1 MENKEINNNGAEFE
15 PVENENK
22 KNTTKKVVKYAAIAV
37 ALIGTGIVLGNK
49 SARTKIAG
57 GIKGMF
63 TKKNNAQVINEEV
76 ALEETTTEEV
86 EVQQPKDDEPVD
98 NNKQER
104 QNNNGNFRKGGF
116 RYNNNKFNHNN

>member
-1 MENKEINNNGAEFE
+1 MENNEINNGGTVNE
-15 PVENENK
+15 PVENK
-22 KNTTKKVVKYAAIAV
+22 KKTTKKVVKYAAIAV

-49 SARTKIAG
+49 TTRTKIAG

-76 ALEETTTEEV
+76 AVEETTTEEV
-86 EVQQPKDDEPVD
+86 EVEQPKNDEPVD
-98 NNKQER
+98 KQER

-116 RYNNNKFNHNN
+116 RYNNKFNHNN

>member
-1 MENKEINNNGAEFE
+1 MENKEINNGGTVNE
-15 PVENENK
+15 PVENEK

-49 SARTKIAG
+49 TTRTKIAG

-63 TKKNNAQVINEEV
+63 TKKNNAQVINEGV
-76 ALEETTTEEV
+76 AVEETTTEEV
-86 EVQQPKDDEPVD
+86 EVEQPKNDEPVD
-98 NNKQER
+98 KQER

-116 RYNNNKFNHNN
+116 RYNNKFSHNN

>member
-1 MENKEINNNGAEFE
+1 MENKEINNGGTVNE
-15 PVENENK
+15 PVENK
-22 KNTTKKVVKYAAIAV
+22 KKTTKKVVKYAAIAV

-49 SARTKIAG
+49 TTRTKIAG

-76 ALEETTTEEV
+76 AVEETTTEEV
-86 EVQQPKDDEPVD
+86 EVEQPKNDEPVD
-98 NNKQER
+98 NQER

-116 RYNNNKFNHNN
+116 RYNNKFNRNN

>member
-1 MENKEINNNGAEFE
+1 MENKEINNGGTVNE
-15 PVENENK
+15 PVENK
-22 KNTTKKVVKYAAIAV
+22 KKTTKKVVKYAAIAV

-49 SARTKIAG
+49 TTRTKIAG

-76 ALEETTTEEV
+76 AVEETTTEEV
-86 EVQQPKDDEPVD
+86 EVEQPKNDEPVE
-98 NNKQER
+98 QER

-116 RYNNNKFNHNN
+116 RYNNKFNHNN